1 MLGSSRSFP
10 LSQLAERVKGE
21 VLGDSSIQVSRLLPL
36 SEAGPGDLGLLSD
49 PRYLSAASTSDAG
62 ALLVSRTLAEK
73 LPPSA
78 PPCLVVDDPRVA
90 MGIMLDILYPIPLRT
105 PSIHPTAVLGSGV
118 VLGEAVH
125 IAPYAVLDEGAVL
138 GDRVTVGAHSV
149 VGSHCVVGDDTFLH
163 PHVVLYPGVQV
174 GKRVTL
180 HSGVRLGVDGFG
192 YRSGSDGHTKIRHVG
207 GCEVGDDVELGGNCS
222 IDRGSIGTTR
232 LGEGTKLDN
241 LVHIGHNVQI
251 GKHVLLMGQVGMAGS
266 TQVGDGTVMGGQA
279 GVAGHL
285 KVGAGARIG
294 AQAGVIGDIPAG
306 ETVSGFPAR
315 NHRDFL
321 RAMGQLFR
329 LPELVA
335 RVARL
340 EARMGLSGSSRT
352 DGKE

>member
-1 MLGSSRSFP
+1 MLESSRSFP
-10 LSQLAERVKGE
+10 LSRIAESVKGE
-21 VLGDSSIQVSRLLPL
+21 VLGNSSVQVSRLLPL
-36 SEAGPGDLGLLSD
+36 SEAGPHDLGLLSD
-49 PRYLSAASTSDAG
+49 PRYLSAVSGSGAG
-62 ALLVSRTLAEK
+62 ALLVARK
-73 LPPSA
+73 LVGGLPSSA
-78 PPCLVVDDPRVA
+78 PPCVVVDDPRSA
-90 MGIMLDILYPIPLRT
+90 MAMVLDLLYPVPPRT
-105 PSIHPTAVLGSGV
+105 PSIHATAVLGSGV

-125 IAPYAVLDEGAVL
+125 IAPYAVLDDGVVL

-149 VGSHCVVGDDTFLH
+149 VGSHCMVGDDTFLH
-163 PHVVLYPGVQV
+163 PHVVLYPGVRV

-180 HSGVRLGVDGFG
+180 HSGVRLGLDGFG
-192 YRSGSDGHTKIRHVG
+192 YRSGPEGHTKIRHVG

-251 GKHVLLMGQVGMAGS
+251 GKNVLLMGQVGMAGS

-294 AQAGVIGDIPAG
+294 AQAGVIGDVPPG

-315 NHRDFL
+315 NHRSFL

-335 RVARL
+335 RVARMEERL
-340 EARMGLSGSSRT
+340 GITGSSHQ
-352 DGKE
+352 DEKG